1 MKTIRLKDLKER
13 INQLSIKYQLTE
25 DTPIFLDTGWE
36 SLQEIESELI
46 QVVSVELFEIEDMI
60 SGEKFSGFKQAV
72 DTEQKA
78 LIIKQEL

>member
-1 MKTIRLKDLKER
+1 MKTIRLKDLKEG
-13 INQLSIKYQLTE
+13 INQLSVKYQLTD

-46 QVVSVELFEIEDMI
+46 QVVGVELFEIEDII
-60 SGEKFSGFKQAV
+60 SGEKFSGYKQSEEV
-72 DTEQKA
+72 EQKA

>member
-13 INQLSIKYQLTE
+13 INQLSVKYQLTD

-46 QVVSVELFEIEDMI
+46 QVVGVELFEIEDII
-60 SGEKFSGFKQAV
+60 SGEKFSGYKQAEEI
-72 DTEQKA
+72 EQKA

>member
-13 INQLSIKYQLTE
+13 INQLSVKYQLTD

-46 QVVSVELFEIEDMI
+46 QVVGVELFEIEDII
-60 SGEKFSGFKQAV
+60 SGEKFSGYKQSEEA
-72 DTEQKA
+72 EQKA

>member
-13 INQLSIKYQLTE
+13 INQLSVKYQLTD

-46 QVVSVELFEIEDMI
+46 QVVGVELFEIEDII
-60 SGEKFSGFKQAV
+60 SGEKFSGYKQA
-72 DTEQKA
+72 DETEHKA

>member
-13 INQLSIKYQLTE
+13 INQLSVKYQLTE
-25 DTPIFLDTGWE
+25 DTLIYLDTGWE

>member
-13 INQLSIKYQLTE
+13 INQLSVKYQLTD

>member
-13 INQLSIKYQLTE
+13 INQLSVKYQLTD

-46 QVVSVELFEIEDMI
+46 QVVGVELFEIEDII
-60 SGEKFSGFKQAV
+60 SGEKFSGYKQAEEA
-72 DTEQKA
+72 EQKA

>member
-1 MKTIRLKDLKER
+1 MKTIRLKDLKEL
-13 INQLSIKYQLTE
+13 INQLSIKYQLT
-25 DTPIFLDTGWE
+25 DNTPIFLDTGWE

>member
-13 INQLSIKYQLTE
+13 INQLSVKYQLTD

-46 QVVSVELFEIEDMI
+46 QVVGVELFEIEDII
-60 SGEKFSGFKQAV
+60 SSEKFSGYKQSEEA
-72 DTEQKA
+72 EQKA

>member
-13 INQLSIKYQLTE
+13 INQLSVKYQLTD

-46 QVVSVELFEIEDMI
+46 QVVGVELFEIEDII
-60 SGEKFSGFKQAV
+60 SGEKFSGYKQSEEV
-72 DTEQKA
+72 EQKA

>member
-13 INQLSIKYQLTE
+13 INQLSVKYQLTD

-46 QVVSVELFEIEDMI
+46 QVVSV
-60 SGEKFSGFKQAV
+60 
-72 DTEQKA
+72 
-78 LIIKQEL
+78 

>member
-1 MKTIRLKDLKER
+1 MKSIRLKDLKER
-13 INQLSIKYQLTE
+13 INQLSVKYQLTD

-46 QVVSVELFEIEDMI
+46 QVVGVELFEIEDII
-60 SGEKFSGFKQAV
+60 SGEKFSGYKQSEE
-72 DTEQKA
+72 TEQKA

>member
-13 INQLSIKYQLTE
+13 INQLSVKYQLTD

-46 QVVSVELFEIEDMI
+46 QVVGVELFEIEDII
-60 SGEKFSGFKQAV
+60 SSEKFSGYKQSEE
-72 DTEQKA
+72 TEQKA

>member
-13 INQLSIKYQLTE
+13 INQLSVKYQLTD

-46 QVVSVELFEIEDMI
+46 QVVGVELFEIEDII
-60 SGEKFSGFKQAV
+60 SGEKFSGYKQAV

>member
-13 INQLSIKYQLTE
+13 INQLSVKYQLTD

-46 QVVSVELFEIEDMI
+46 QVVGVELFEIEDII
-60 SGEKFSGFKQAV
+60 SGEKFSGYKQAEEV
-72 DTEQKA
+72 EQKA